1 MPIIRAIPALA
12 QPIDPTTKILTLE
25 SPSTPNA
32 LKRYRDAKPITENN
46 PPISCCHHGKFNEAT
61 ADMSQAVALWTL
73 FGTDFVAIDRVVKLA
88 RFNDRYS
95 AAVDVFV
102 H

>member
-1 MPIIRAIPALA
+1 MRVAIAALTVLI
-12 QPIDPTTKILTLE
+12 PPTTSIIKFG

-32 LKRYRDAKPITENN
+32 LNRYRDVKPITENN

-61 ADMSQAVALWTL
+61 ADMSHAVALWTL
-73 FGTDFVAIDRVVKLA
+73 FGTVLVAIDSVVKIA
-88 RFNDRYS
+88 RFTDRNS
-95 AAVDVFV
+95 AAVDVFE